1 MLKWN
6 SDHEKLNISWDNV
19 FVHGVGVFGVGDW
32 GLSQGPYNFKH
43 HTQTHPI
50 PHDNNPITV

>member
-6 SDHEKLNISWDNV
+6 SNHEKLNISWDNV
-19 FVHGVGVFGVGDW
+19 VGVFGVGDW

-50 PHDNNPITV
+50 PHDNNRITV